1 MVVAKDAPHREAR
14 VNSRSEAAPD
24 YYEVL
29 QVSRNAHPL
38 IVAKA
43 YRLLAAFYHPDSPE
57 TGSKDHFLEVVEAYR
72 VLSDPVRRAM
82 YDRRLFGAP
91 RAQRDESGGEALR
104 SAGGPNRGVEDERA
118 LRGGLLQALYAI
130 RRNDPGNP
138 GLSLTTLA
146 ELLGCSIESMQFT
159 LWYLRG
165 KKLIDTVNDGH
176 FAITVHGVDCIEGMA
191 GPNGAGQEKLAMQPH
206 RPIEN
211 SSERTSAYDGRPS

>member
-1 MVVAKDAPHREAR
+1 MVVAKDAPHPEAR

-82 YDRRLFGAP
+82 YDRRLFGAA
-91 RAQRDESGGEALR
+91 RAPRDESGGEALR
-104 SAGGPNRGVEDERA
+104 SAGGPNRGVEDRA
-118 LRGGLLQALYAI
+118 IPVSRS
-130 RRNDPGNP
+130 RRSPSFWAV
-138 GLSLTTLA
+138 LSSR
-146 ELLGCSIESMQFT
+146 CSSRSGI
-159 LWYLRG
+159 
-165 KKLIDTVNDGH
+165 
-176 FAITVHGVDCIEGMA
+176 FAA
-191 GPNGAGQEKLAMQPH
+191 
-206 RPIEN
+206 R
-211 SSERTSAYDGRPS
+211 S